1 MTNEEELK
9 LKREES
15 EKLDEEGDRLFFV
28 RLGRV
33 ALIISVLTPFVILPG
48 FAAWRALE
56 VYYQALVG
64 PSLSLFEKPFFW
76 NNYGWLLL
84 SDLYAVGAFG
94 ILLILVYLVGGTRG
108 LKLCWF
114 PDFFSGKTDPDPG
127 LSLGVIAFSTII
139 LYALFVGVG
148 MFCISMYVSFIK

>member
-33 ALIISVLTPFVILPG
+33 ALIMSVLTPLVILPG

-56 VYYQALVG
+56 VYYQTLVG
-64 PSLSLFEKPFFW
+64 PALSFFEKPFFW

-94 ILLILVYLVGGTRG
+94 ILLVLVYLVGGTRG

-114 PDFFSGKTDPDPG
+114 PDFFSGTTEPDPG
-127 LSLGVIAFSTII
+127 LALGVIALSTII
-139 LYALFVGVG
+139 LYAVFVGVG
-148 MFCISMYVSFIK
+148 IFCITMYVSFIK

>member
-56 VYYQALVG
+56 VYYQTLVG

-114 PDFFSGKTDPDPG
+114 PDFFLEKQTQTPAYPSALLPFRQSFFT
-127 LSLGVIAFSTII
+127 LSLLG
-139 LYALFVGVG
+139 
-148 MFCISMYVSFIK
+148 